1 MQNKTKIYVTGN
13 LTRIMSN
20 FYYFEVTKICHTD
33 FLYFRVKTITNPYYC
48 LHVINRLSMTSMSNR
63 WVINW

>member
-1 MQNKTKIYVTGN
+1 MQNKTKIYETGN

-33 FLYFRVKTITNPYYC
+33 F
-48 LHVINRLSMTSMSNR
+48 
-63 WVINW
+63 